1 MSGVGTEPDGAA
13 LASVTVRAAAAW
25 FLDQRTLPRH
35 GTVRAFED
43 GFRRTLGEL
52 IPRVE
57 QLAAAS
63 PADDVPAKV
72 ARDALVEARR
82 RLDEVEAAGLRGEVE
97 RVRRIAKSVLA
108 LCGHHDVLAGLRT
121 HEASTERSTEEA
133 DASCRCPSG
142 KPSRSGTDG
151 GCVPEAVTGAVP
163 TAPVGLWP
171 APPLLRQ

>member
-1 MSGVGTEPDGAA
+1 MSSVGTEPDGAA

-63 PADDVPAKV
+63 RADDVHAKV

-108 LCGHHDVLAGLRT
+108 LCGHHDVLVRPRARAGV
-121 HEASTERSTEEA
+121 S
-133 DASCRCPSG
+133 PSG
-142 KPSRSGTDG
+142 AEG
-151 GCVPEAVTGAVP
+151 EGAS
-163 TAPVGLWP
+163 
-171 APPLLRQ
+171 

>member
-1 MSGVGTEPDGAA
+1 MSGVATKPDGAA

-57 QLAAAS
+57 RFAAAL
-63 PADDVPAKV
+63 PADDVCAKV
-72 ARDALVEARR
+72 AQDALAEAHR
-82 RLDEVEAAGLRGEVE
+82 RLDEEETAGLRDEVV

-108 LCGHHDVLAGLRT
+108 LCAHHDVLAGLRT
-121 HEASTERSTEEA
+121 HEASTAEA
-133 DASCRCPSG
+133 DAS
-142 KPSRSGTDG
+142 
-151 GCVPEAVTGAVP
+151 
-163 TAPVGLWP
+163 
-171 APPLLRQ
+171 